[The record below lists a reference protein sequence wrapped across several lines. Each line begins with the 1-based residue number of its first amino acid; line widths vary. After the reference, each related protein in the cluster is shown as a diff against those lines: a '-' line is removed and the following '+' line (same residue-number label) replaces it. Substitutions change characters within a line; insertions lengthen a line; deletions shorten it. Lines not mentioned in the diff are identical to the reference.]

1 MRGERLRSLNGAAL
15 SGELREADEGA
26 TPKEA
31 PAPERSAKA
40 KVGDTAVG
48 ESGAAKIGEAAK
60 GSGEKVGL
68 DAASPPGVAGAEGSL
83 PS

>member
-1 MRGERLRSLNGAAL
+1 MRD
-15 SGELREADEGA
+15 ADDGTA
-26 TPKEA
+26 PKEA

-48 ESGAAKIGEAAK
+48 ETGAAKIGEAAN
-60 GSGEKVGL
+60 GSGENVGL
-68 DAASPPGVAGAEGSL
+68 EAPSPPGVAGAEGSL